1 MSEQRPESLP
11 ENDVVSLLLQQH
23 QMIRALCDE
32 VTAATAASRQEPFQ
46 RLLRLMAVHEAVEE
60 EIVHPFVRR
69 RVQGA
74 TAMVEDRLQ
83 EERAAKEMLVQLD
96 SMGPTA
102 AGFMPLFDQFRTAV
116 IAHSEKEESSEFAGL
131 REQTRPAER
140 RAMTAAA
147 KVAAALAPTHPH
159 PGVESATG
167 NLLVGTPLAMIDR
180 ARDLIRNA
188 LGPKGASS
196 AQSGNGDTPA
206 ASGTKNKDIIRRL
219 TEAFDAADETTIRA
233 LLTTDFVAHGLPPGV
248 SEDADG
254 WVRVAVQVKA
264 AMPDHHMVIDDMVA
278 EDDKVTLR
286 FTDRGTHTGDLFGA
300 PPSNRAVTV
309 TGIEIYRLS
318 GGQVAEWWG
327 EVNMSDL
334 FGPPV
339 PGAAAAGA
347 EPGQT

>member
-1 MSEQRPESLP
+1 MSEQRPASPP

-23 QMIRALCDE
+23 QMIRTLCDD
-32 VTAATAASRQEPFQ
+32 VTAATATSRQEPFQ

-83 EERAAKEMLVQLD
+83 EERQAKEMLVQLD
-96 SMGPTA
+96 SMGPAA

-116 IAHSEKEESSEFAGL
+116 LAHSEKEESSEFAGL
-131 REQTRPAER
+131 REQARPGER

-188 LGPKGASS
+188 LGPKAASS
-196 AQSGNGDTPA
+196 APNGHGETLA
-206 ASGTKNKDIIRRL
+206 ASGTKNKEIVRRL
-219 TEAFDAADETTIRA
+219 NEAFDAADEPAIRA
-233 LLTTDFVAHGLPPGV
+233 LLTTDFVAYGMPPGV
-248 SEDADG
+248 SGDANG
-254 WVRVAVQVKA
+254 WVELA
-264 AMPDHHMVIDDMVA
+264 AQLNAALPDNHTVIEDMIA
-278 EDDKVTLR
+278 EADKVTTR
-286 FTDRGTHTGDLFGA
+286 FTARGTHTGELFGVS
-300 PPSNRAVTV
+300 PSNRTVTV

-318 GGQVAEWWG
+318 GGQVTEYWA

-334 FGPPV
+334 FGAPST
-339 PGAAAAGA
+339 GAAAPGP
-347 EPGQT
+347 EPGQP